1 MPISLLR
8 CSVGS
13 GGRGPESGR
22 GAIAPYAN
30 AGGQASERGK
40 PPYAA
45 ANCPTGSPC
54 KHLQSLPATAI
65 LRRVTSYGKSN
76 VMRKALKLATS
87 ISTRKPSTAKPA
99 AAAPAKP
106 ASVAKLAPATTV
118 KPAANKLSAVA
129 ATAATVKPA
138 TDAAPVKHDI
148 SKLTYTGPSPVI
160 RGHGRKLTAI
170 NPAKTF
176 GPATERDNSYLRDL
190 RAAYGNKPFLR
201 LDSDAGCV
209 NRQLFY
215 GNVVVVG
222 GDLAAR
228 NLQLQITPTGMQ
240 RKL

>member
-1 MPISLLR
+1 
-8 CSVGS
+8 
-13 GGRGPESGR
+13 
-22 GAIAPYAN
+22 
-30 AGGQASERGK
+30 
-40 PPYAA
+40 
-45 ANCPTGSPC
+45 
-54 KHLQSLPATAI
+54 
-65 LRRVTSYGKSN
+65 
-76 VMRKALKLATS
+76 MRKALKLSTS
-87 ISTRKPSTAKPA
+87 IATRKPSTAKPA

-106 ASVAKLAPATTV
+106 ASVAKPATAATV
-118 KPAANKLSAVA
+118 KPATNKLSAVA
-129 ATAATVKPA
+129 TTAAATKPA